1 MHSQNCEEFM
11 MMLEEMGIA
20 YTQTPE
26 KIIVDIKGL
35 DPLAM
40 MPLMEHLDMKGVEY
54 TIDDTTM
61 YVMPMMMM
69 EEKDSWEE
77 LFPKGNETL
86 ALEIDLFAR
95 KYIPESDDAFGKFM
109 YHAELIKNGHMDVH
123 QQDISMVQEPY
134 RSILLQIIEKG
145 GM

>member
-26 KIIVDIKGL
+26 KIIVDIQGL

-40 MPLMEHLDMKGVEY
+40 MPLMEHLDMKGIEY
-54 TIDDTTM
+54 AIDETTM
-61 YVMPMMMM
+61 YVMPRM
-69 EEKDSWEE
+69 WEDE
-77 LFPKGNETL
+77 AWEDKPKQGNETL

-123 QQDISMVQEPY
+123 QQDLAMVQEPY

>member
-54 TIDDTTM
+54 AIDETTM
-61 YVMPMMMM
+61 YVMPRM
-69 EEKDSWEE
+69 WEDE
-77 LFPKGNETL
+77 AWEDKPKQGNETL

-123 QQDISMVQEPY
+123 QQDLAMVQEPY

>member
-1 MHSQNCEEFM
+1 MHTQNCEEFM

-40 MPLMEHLDMKGVEY
+40 MPLMEHLDMKGIEY
-54 TIDDTTM
+54 AIDETTM
-61 YVMPMMMM
+61 YVMPRM
-69 EEKDSWEE
+69 WEDE
-77 LFPKGNETL
+77 TWEDKPKQGNETL

-109 YHAELIKNGHMDVH
+109 YHAELIKNGHMNVH
-123 QQDISMVQEPY
+123 QQDLAMVQEPY

>member
-26 KIIVDIKGL
+26 KIIVDIQGL

-40 MPLMEHLDMKGVEY
+40 MPLMEHLDMKGIEY
-54 TIDDTTM
+54 AIDETTM
-61 YVMPMMMM
+61 YVMPRM
-69 EEKDSWEE
+69 WEDE
-77 LFPKGNETL
+77 AWEDKPKQGNETL

-95 KYIPESDDAFGKFM
+95 KFIPESDDAFGKFM

-123 QQDISMVQEPY
+123 QQDLAMVQEPY

>member
-1 MHSQNCEEFM
+1 
-11 MMLEEMGIA
+11 
-20 YTQTPE
+20 
-26 KIIVDIKGL
+26 
-35 DPLAM
+35 
-40 MPLMEHLDMKGVEY
+40 
-54 TIDDTTM
+54 M
-61 YVMPMMMM
+61 YVMPRMM
-69 EEKDSWEE
+69 EEKESWEE
-77 LFPKGNETL
+77 DFPKGNETL

-123 QQDISMVQEPY
+123 QQDIGMVQEPY

>member
-1 MHSQNCEEFM
+1 MHMQNCEEFM
-11 MMLEEMGIA
+11 MMLESMAIP
-20 YTQTPE
+20 YTQTEE

-40 MPLMEHLDMKGVEY
+40 MPLMEHLDMKGVDY
-54 TIDDTTM
+54 AIDEDAM
-61 YVMPMMMM
+61 YVMPRMM
-69 EEKDSWEE
+69 EEKESWEE
-77 LFPKGNETL
+77 DFPKGNETL

-123 QQDISMVQEPY
+123 QQDIGMVQEPY

>member
-1 MHSQNCEEFM
+1 MHTQNCEEFM

-40 MPLMEHLDMKGVEY
+40 MPLMEHLDMKG
-54 TIDDTTM
+54 IDYAIDETTM
-61 YVMPMMMM
+61 YVMPRM
-69 EEKDSWEE
+69 WEDE
-77 LFPKGNETL
+77 TWEDKPKQGNETL

-123 QQDISMVQEPY
+123 QQDLAMVQEPY

>member
-54 TIDDTTM
+54 AIDETTM
-61 YVMPMMMM
+61 YVMPRM
-69 EEKDSWEE
+69 WEDE
-77 LFPKGNETL
+77 AWEDKPKQGNETL

-95 KYIPESDDAFGKFM
+95 KFIPESDDAFGKFM

-123 QQDISMVQEPY
+123 QQDLAMVQEPY

>member
-1 MHSQNCEEFM
+1 MHMQNCEEFM
-11 MMLEEMGIA
+11 MMLESMAIP
-20 YTQTPE
+20 YTQTEE

-35 DPLAM
+35 DPLSM
-40 MPLMEHLDMKGVEY
+40 MPLMEHLDMKGVDY
-54 TIDDTTM
+54 AIDEDAM
-61 YVMPMMMM
+61 YVMPRMM
-69 EEKDSWEE
+69 EEKESWEE
-77 LFPKGNETL
+77 DFPKGNETL

-123 QQDISMVQEPY
+123 QQDIGMIQEPY

>member
-1 MHSQNCEEFM
+1 MPNCEEFM
-11 MMLEEMGIA
+11 MMLESKGIP

-26 KIIVDIKGL
+26 KIIVDIGKL
-35 DPLAM
+35 DPLMM
-40 MPLMEHLDMKGVEY
+40 MPLMEHLDMKGVDY
-54 TIDDTTM
+54 SVDASTM
-61 YVMPMMMM
+61 YVMVSEDM
-69 EEKDSWEE
+69 WEDE
-77 LFPKGNETL
+77 GDETL

-123 QQDISMVQEPY
+123 QQDLDKVQEPY
-134 RSILLQIIEKG
+134 RSILLQIIKKG

>member
-26 KIIVDIKGL
+26 KIIVDIQGL

-54 TIDDTTM
+54 AIDETTM
-61 YVMPMMMM
+61 YVMPMMM
-69 EEKDSWEE
+69 KDVWE
-77 LFPKGNETL
+77 PAPRQGNETL

-123 QQDISMVQEPY
+123 QQDLAMVQEPY

>member
-1 MHSQNCEEFM
+1 MQNCEEFM
-11 MMLEEMGIA
+11 MMLESMAIP
-20 YTQTPE
+20 YTQTKE

-40 MPLMEHLDMKGVEY
+40 MPLMEHLDMKGVDY
-54 TIDDTTM
+54 AIDEDAM
-61 YVMPMMMM
+61 YVMPRMM
-69 EEKDSWEE
+69 EEKESWEE
-77 LFPKGNETL
+77 DFPKGNETL

-123 QQDISMVQEPY
+123 QQDIGMVQEPY